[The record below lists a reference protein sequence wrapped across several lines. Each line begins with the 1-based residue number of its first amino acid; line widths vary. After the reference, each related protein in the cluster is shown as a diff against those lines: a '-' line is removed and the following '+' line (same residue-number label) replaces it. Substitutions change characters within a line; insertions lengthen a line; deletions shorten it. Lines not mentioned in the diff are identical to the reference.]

1 MTPDA
6 ARPSAAAPHSA
17 ARLAEVK
24 RLEMV
29 VAAASRRAG
38 PDSPNGGVPGFAVGV
53 MQGDDLLLRQGV
65 GLASIEHGVAIT
77 PATRFRI
84 ASVSKQFTC
93 AAILKLAREG
103 QLSLDDDMRSLLP
116 GRLPNLKDVAM
127 GALSLRRLMHMSSG
141 LRDYLT
147 MLRAGGVELDQAL
160 DEAALDALIDRHE
173 GLNFAPNTRFLYCNT
188 NYRLLG
194 HVVEKISGLDLA
206 TFLKRHFLEPLG
218 MGATAHTPDPA
229 AIEGGLATAYLQRQ
243 DADGK
248 MDPRGLHWSRA
259 AQAIALGGEG
269 GLVSSLD
276 DLLVWARALRSP
288 PRGLE
293 FLPMLLRETL
303 AFEHGAANVYAR
315 GQEVLRYRG
324 LTTIGHGGLWPGYRT
339 ELMLVPERDV
349 AIVIIANDSGIN
361 PHVLARRLLDAL
373 LWEQLGPP
381 ERGGRPP
388 APGLYFAGDEAGLD
402 IGRGGAGLLVEIGG
416 PNRLHGNAPTL
427 TLFSG
432 QAPLRCESDDGWW
445 AAEAGAIALKVRQT
459 QAGIALCDDA
469 GDEYALRKLVREAA
483 LPAGLE
489 GAWQCRELG
498 CTWIFGAASK
508 GEMAVSVSGPV
519 AAGVTGWKARPIA
532 GKWLEIVA
540 AGRWLAASFTA
551 RLDGDVLLAHT
562 ARARHLRFERVRGG
576 A

>member
-1 MTPDA
+1 MPPDA
-6 ARPSAAAPHSA
+6 SRPSAAAAHSA
-17 ARLAEVK
+17 TRLAAVK

-29 VAAASRRAG
+29 VAAAARRAG
-38 PDSPNGGVPGFAVGV
+38 PDSPAGGVPGFAIGV
-53 MQGDDLLLRQGV
+53 LQGDDLLLRQGV

-93 AAILKLAREG
+93 AAILLLAREDK
-103 QLSLDDDMRSLLP
+103 LSLDDDVRSLLP
-116 GRLPNLKDVAM
+116 GRLPKLKDLPS

-160 DEAALDALIDRHE
+160 DGAALDALIDRHE
-173 GLNFAPNTRFLYCNT
+173 GLNFDPNTRFLYCNT

-194 HVVEKISGLDLA
+194 QVVEKVSGFDLA
-206 TFLKRHFLEPLG
+206 TFLQRHFFEPLG

-229 AIEGGLATAYLQRQ
+229 AIEGGLASAYLQRP
-243 DADGK
+243 DAQGR
-248 MDPRGLHWSRA
+248 MDPRGLHWARA

-293 FLPMLLRETL
+293 FLPRLLRETL

-324 LTTIGHGGLWPGYRT
+324 LTTIGHSGLWPGYRT
-339 ELMLVPERDV
+339 ELLLVPEREI
-349 AIVIIANDSGIN
+349 AIVVIANDSGVN

-373 LWEQLGPP
+373 LWEQLGRPSAA
-381 ERGGRPP
+381 GKPP
-388 APGLYFAGDEAGLD
+388 APGLYFAGDEAGLER
-402 IGRGGAGLLVEIGG
+402 GRGGAGLLVEIGG
-416 PNRLHGNAPTL
+416 PNPLHGNAPTL

-432 QAPLRCESDDGWW
+432 QAPLRCEPDDANWW
-445 AAEAGAIALKVRQT
+445 AAEAGAIVLKIRQT
-459 QAGIALCDDA
+459 RDGIALCDDA
-469 GDEYALRKLVREAA
+469 GDEYALRRLERAAA
-483 LPAGLE
+483 LPAALQ
-489 GAWQCRELG
+489 GAWRCRELD
-498 CTWIFGAASK
+498 CTWTFAGAAK
-508 GEMAVSVSGPV
+508 GEMAVNVVGPV

-532 GKWLEIVA
+532 GPWIEIVA
-540 AGRWLAASFTA
+540 AGRWLPASFTA

-562 ARARHLRFERVRGG
+562 ARARHLRFERVRG
-576 A
+576 